1 MGSQGGGHEGRRSPV
16 LLPEVGRAVRSRS
29 KSENSSGSASKP
41 PTTVGVTGPRGSGVH
56 SATRGRLPPSLR
68 RQYLQCRWCWAWQAT
83 PPRGLRK
90 PGLGPR
96 DQQLGVHQPGPH
108 LVRRRRVRGWGP
120 PVADGVGLLESVV
133 PSSLPSP
140 LCARPSPSPR
150 RLSAQPTSPR
160 ARPAALPLHEAL
172 MERSPAQTAPGP
184 GAGTHRLSSPT
195 GQGWAPLQL
204 QGPGSH
210 PKGQPGAPQGQQAS
224 RGLRRPGKG
233 PDRPR
238 GQQLE
243 EQEVPPK
250 GPRQGWLWGWQW
262 PWVPGPPRGPKPSEE
277 PGP

>member
-1 MGSQGGGHEGRRSPV
+1 MGDMRAGAHLCCSLRSAGLCVVGQSQRTRQALRRSPRPLWGSPGHGGQV
-16 LLPEVGRAVRSRS
+16 YTQQPGAASRPPCAASTCSAVGA
-29 KSENSSGSASKP
+29 GL
-41 PTTVGVTGPRGSGVH
+41 
-56 SATRGRLPPSLR
+56 GRRP
-68 RQYLQCRWCWAWQAT
+68 